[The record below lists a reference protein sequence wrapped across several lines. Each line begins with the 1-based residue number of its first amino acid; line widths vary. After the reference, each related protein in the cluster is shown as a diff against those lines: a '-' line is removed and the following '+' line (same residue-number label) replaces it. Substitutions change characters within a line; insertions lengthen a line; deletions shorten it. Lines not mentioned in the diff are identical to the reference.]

1 MTSTAFAVQ
10 IPSTVTLR
18 VLDGGGRRAQE
29 LRQRAMRR
37 EAVGGCPDHWWKPT
51 APRTPACTCDP
62 IRD

>member
-1 MTSTAFAVQ
+1 MSSNAFALP

-18 VLDGGGRRAQE
+18 VIDGGRRAQE

-51 APRTPACTCDP
+51 ALRTSACTCDP
-62 IRD
+62 VGT